1 VVTALNDGLRFDLA
15 DYIRKLREDV
25 LEQTQDEFAKGA
37 GIGSST
43 LRNIETRNV
52 TQPDIGTLQKIAT
65 YTSKPLANFLSYLE
79 DTAAEIDTG
88 QSANV
93 SAFPVAAPSER
104 KRRKEDQ
111 MSSQAWEIAHQYD
124 RLPPLAQTAI
134 DAIIRAFKQR

>member
-1 VVTALNDGLRFDLA
+1 MVTALNDGLKYDLA

-25 LEQTQDEFAKGA
+25 LDQTQDEFAKGA
-37 GIGSST
+37 GMGSST
-43 LRNIETRNV
+43 LRNIENRIV

-65 YTSKPLANFLSYLE
+65 YTNKPLSAFVAYLNE
-79 DTAAEIDTG
+79 GAEG
-88 QSANV
+88 ESAPANV
-93 SAFPVAAPSER
+93 APFPAPPAER

-111 MSSQAWEIAHQYD
+111 MSSQAWEIAQQYD